1 MAPCRAH
8 GPILKSDGSMQRA
21 KPDFEIMWRLA
32 SLQGQILKPKW
43 RHAAFVKASLIPS

>member
-8 GPILKSDGSMQRA
+8 GPILKSDGSMQQA

-32 SLQGQILKPKW
+32 SLQGQILKPNGVMQHWLK
-43 RHAAFVKASLIPS
+43 RH